1 VDYCDPYFPKAR
13 HGRKH
18 KLEMSSVACTAET
31 FAGYDA
37 LVLSTGHKQFKDPA
51 LYANVRLVVDT
62 RNAVKLPDGA
72 KGRLV
77 KA

>member
-1 VDYCDPYFPKAR
+1 
-13 HGRKH
+13 
-18 KLEMSSVACTAET
+18 VACTAET